1 MSEEFQRHIYE
12 PFMQENEA
20 LRSELKGTGLGL
32 AIAAWIAAR
41 HAGRID
47 VTSRVGLGS
56 RFTLT
61 FPLTPPEPEDGE
73 E

>member
-32 AIAAWIAAR
+32 AIAKNLW
-41 HAGRID
+41 
-47 VTSRVGLGS
+47 T
-56 RFTLT
+56 
-61 FPLTPPEPEDGE
+61 
-73 E
+73 